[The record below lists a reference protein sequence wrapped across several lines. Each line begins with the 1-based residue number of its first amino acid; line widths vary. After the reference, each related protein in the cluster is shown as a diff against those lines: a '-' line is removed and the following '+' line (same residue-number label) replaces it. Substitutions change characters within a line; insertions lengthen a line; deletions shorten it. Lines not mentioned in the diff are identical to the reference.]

1 MILTLAAVDL
11 LNKMLDLDPEK
22 RITAADALN
31 HPYIALYHDS
41 NDEPDC
47 EKQIDWS
54 VFDSEL
60 SAEEWKTRM
69 YVSSKC
75 VVCSSKLMS

>member
-1 MILTLAAVDL
+1 MMLTLVAIDL
-11 LNKMLDLDPEK
+11 LSKMLDLDPEK
-22 RITAADALN
+22 RITAAEALN
-31 HPYIALYHDS
+31 HPYIAIYHDS

-60 SAEEWKTRM
+60 STEEWKTRM
-69 YVSSKC
+69 YVFSEC
-75 VVCSSKLMS
+75 VCPHKS